1 MSYKTP
7 YAEIV
12 TKYREALLNHF
23 PDQLQQLILFG
34 SQARDEATPESD
46 IDILVVVNWDEQPL
60 SDGRY
65 VVPFNNPLWRQI
77 VELAYDLSLEYGII
91 LSPVVMSDKRFQ
103 QWSPLNNHIK
113 QDGIELWTRN

>member
-1 MSYKTP
+1 
-7 YAEIV
+7 
-12 TKYREALLNHF
+12 
-23 PDQLQQLILFG
+23 
-34 SQARDEATPESD
+34 
-46 IDILVVVNWDEQPL
+46 L

-65 VVPFNNPLWRQI
+65 VVPFNDPLWRQI